1 MTADEYEQLP
11 PEEKERFA
19 KCSDVPKSLIGEAW
33 TKCFSTTP
41 TISTARTFSIPAR
54 KS

>member
-33 TKCFSTTP
+33 TKCCFTAIT
-41 TISTARTFSIPAR
+41 STARTFSIPAR